1 MGPGD
6 PFAGHDRHDRTPP
19 PERERSPGAALTP
32 GSPFLAGLS
41 GLFVGGAF
49 ATVWLVMDFGS
60 AMAVLACS
68 LIGMAAG
75 WAVHGVITGRLDWRA
90 ALAALLRRD

>member
-6 PFAGHDRHDRTPP
+6 PFAAGPDRAP
-19 PERERSPGAALTP
+19 PERDRDPGSALTSG
-32 GSPFLAGLS
+32 GSPFFAGLA

-60 AMAVLACS
+60 AMAVLVCS

-75 WAVHGVITGRLDWRA
+75 WAVHGAITGRLDWRA
-90 ALAALLRRD
+90 GLAALLRRD